1 MGDGCRRLQ
10 KIVEPYDLAPVR
22 IFSPRRLTMQGSD
35 RSLQSERTGAAAKR
49 LLDQRQRLGDLL
61 SIPAAAVL
69 LFEND
74 DIAGLIETGIA
85 P

>member
-35 RSLQSERTGAAAKR
+35 RSLQNERTGAAAKR
-49 LLDQRQRLGDLL
+49 LLDQRQRLRDLL
-61 SIPAAAVL
+61 VIPAAAIL
-69 LFEND
+69 LLKND
-74 DIAGLIETGIA
+74 QIAGII
-85 P
+85 